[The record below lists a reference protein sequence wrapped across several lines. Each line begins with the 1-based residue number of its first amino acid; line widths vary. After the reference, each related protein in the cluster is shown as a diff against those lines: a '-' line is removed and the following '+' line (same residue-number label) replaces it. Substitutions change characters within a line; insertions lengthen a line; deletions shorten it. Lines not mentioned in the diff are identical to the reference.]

1 VAGPGW
7 AEKGGGVREGFWVF
21 LKTPFLLTPFPNF
34 KFFTHFF
41 QTLFKIFKQTLKLL
55 KLHTNTHKHHANKK
69 MLHKHLL
76 LLKLFQ

>member
-34 KFFTHFF
+34 KFFTHFS
-41 QTLFKIFKQTLKLL
+41 
-55 KLHTNTHKHHANKK
+55 
-69 MLHKHLL
+69 
-76 LLKLFQ
+76 KLFSKFSNKL